1 MSLWIPGSGSAA
13 RHPLRFKSAIFSR
26 ALQLKVTLVAAA
38 AGIISGLAKKDTR
51 HNSAG
56 GEPKKKKK
64 KKKNRLLKIDKR
76 QAGCPL

>member
-13 RHPLRFKSAIFSR
+13 RHSLRFKSAIFSR

-56 GEPKKKKK
+56 GEPKKRRTRKKK
-64 KKKNRLLKIDKR
+64 KQAPKN
-76 QAGCPL
+76 